1 MCKTEQPIGIRDAKG
16 RKCRVPFTIMRH
28 SNGGLVVVL
37 NDYLVKGS
45 FPSSAS
51 TVLETDVALEDLADA
66 LAITELRDMLD
77 YRLAKIKKD
86 QESRP

>member
-1 MCKTEQPIGIRDAKG
+1 MTVQHIGIKDAKG
-16 RKCRVPFTIMRH
+16 RKCKVPFAIMRH
-28 SNGGLVVVL
+28 SNGGFVVML

-51 TVLETDVALEDLADA
+51 PLLETDVALEDLADA
-66 LAITELRDMLD
+66 LAITELKDMLD

>member
-1 MCKTEQPIGIRDAKG
+1 MSEQPIGIRDAKG
-16 RKCRVPFTIMRH
+16 RKCKVPFTIMRH
-28 SNGGLVVVL
+28 SNGGFVVAL

-66 LAITELRDMLD
+66 LAVTELKDMLD

-86 QESRP
+86 RESRP